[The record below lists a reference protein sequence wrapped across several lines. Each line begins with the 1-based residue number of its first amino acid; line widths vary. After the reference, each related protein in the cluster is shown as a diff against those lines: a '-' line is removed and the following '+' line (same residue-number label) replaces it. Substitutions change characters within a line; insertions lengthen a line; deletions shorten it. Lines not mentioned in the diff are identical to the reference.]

1 MPKARANC
9 NWIKPPL
16 GWFKLN
22 MDASVID
29 HKASGGGLIHDSE
42 GRWVQGFARHIG
54 TASVLMAELGA
65 LRDGIHMARHRNI
78 RNLIINVWTLLK
90 LLNSFPPH
98 PTLIG

>member
-1 MPKARANC
+1 
-9 NWIKPPL
+9 
-16 GWFKLN
+16 